1 MDVTKQISKI
11 RSGLWRIKQQSLFS
25 RIHRSYFVSMSS
37 NQCFFVEILSTDGI
51 SRKIALVNQQTTL
64 GRHSS
69 CTIQIGLNNL
79 RVSNRHAV
87 ILIDDTRVVIEDLG
101 STNHLFVNGKQ
112 VTKIQLNHND
122 IIRFGSQGPQLRFI
136 FEKQDNVQQLSSQT
150 GAAITQESHL
160 FDVSPNTESCA
171 LPILSENEQAFKG
184 IISADNPSIDSDSN
198 LFDVSPEM
206 EERNLRLPVE
216 HDQITPKKSR
226 NPLNSKKSEQKS
238 GKAED
243 DQLFD
248 VSPGKE
254 SIELSA
260 PFHISNT
267 MEISSRLQKQI
278 MNTQDID
285 ILVKNP
291 KTRAKVLKNDKIGEQ
306 QKRFITTVTNAY
318 LSMRRK
324 YFIIFGLII
333 AFLVTGILWFAN
345 GYFSYK
351 NQLSKAISLKNQIAS
366 FDDLLEKAR
375 THDQADSNRMIM
387 LYKKLQKFQSQFDS
401 VKAKLELKD
410 QHKIYSDTVEMFLDE
425 IMAELNEKNYSIP
438 HHMLERVKYYINLF
452 TNDKRKATEILIR
465 RKNIYFPEIE
475 KTFQRKNIP
484 PILGYVAM
492 QESLLDTNARSSA
505 GALGMWQFM
514 ENTGRRFNLLINN
527 SIDERR
533 DWRKSTVAA
542 AEYFRSLL
550 ILFGDGRGVL
560 LAIAAYNA
568 GEVKIRRAL
577 EKVENPVRD
586 RDFWYLYR
594 TSTIL
599 AIETREYVPQVLA
612 RIIIDRH
619 PQLYGF

>member
-1 MDVTKQISKI
+1 MSIN
-11 RSGLWRIKQQSLFS
+11 QS
-25 RIHRSYFVSMSS
+25 
-37 NQCFFVEILSTDGI
+37 FFVEILSTDGI
-51 SRKIALVNQQTTL
+51 SRKIKLVNQQTVL

-122 IIRFGSQGPQLRFI
+122 IVRFGSQGPQLRFI
-136 FEKQDNVQQLSSQT
+136 IEKQDEVQQLSSQT
-150 GAAITQESHL
+150 GADRTQESL
-160 FDVSPNTESCA
+160 PIDVSPNTESCT
-171 LPILSENEQAFKG
+171 LPLPGQNEQVIKEK
-184 IISADNPSIDSDSN
+184 ISTHNPDIDSDSN

-206 EERNLRLPVE
+206 EEHNLPLPGKHV
-216 HDQITPKKSR
+216 QFTPKKSF
-226 NPLNSKKSEQKS
+226 NPLNSQRPEQKS

-243 DQLFD
+243 DNLFD

-254 SIELSA
+254 SIELNA
-260 PFHISNT
+260 PFQISNT

-291 KTRAKVLKNDKIGEQ
+291 STRAKILRNEKIGEQ

-324 YFIIFGLII
+324 YFIISGLII
-333 AFLVTGILWFAN
+333 ALLVTGILWFAN

-351 NQLSKAISLKNQIAS
+351 NQLSKARSLKNQIAS

-375 THDQADSNRMIM
+375 TQDQTDSNRTIT
-387 LYKKLQKFQSQFDS
+387 LYKKLQKIQSQFDS

-438 HHMLERVKYYINLF
+438 HHMLERVKYYIDLF
-452 TNDKRKATEILIR
+452 TNNKRKATEILIR

-475 KTFQRKNIP
+475 KTFQKRNIP

-492 QESLLDTNARSSA
+492 QESLLDTNAQSSA
-505 GALGMWQFM
+505 GAVGMWQFM
-514 ENTGRRFNLLINN
+514 ESTGRRFNLLINN
-527 SIDERR
+527 SVDERR

-568 GEVKIRRAL
+568 GEEKIRRAL
-577 EKVENPVRD
+577 DKVENPVRD

-599 AIETREYVPQVLA
+599 AMETREYVPQVLA

-619 PQLYGF
+619 PELYGFGPKIQ